1 VITCIKQLGAQ
12 GELIFIEG
20 LTKDLNPIIRINC
33 AIGLAELG
41 PHTVRTL
48 LIALHDENFQVR
60 KAVEKELV
68 TKFSISDIINAFA
81 DKVSQKFSLKITV
94 RDLIEKELVLN
105 PNTKS
110 YLNDLLIALERDE
123 QDYIERNREE

>member
-1 VITCIKQLGAQ
+1 V
-12 GELIFIEG
+12 
-20 LTKDLNPIIRINC
+20 IRINC

-48 LIALHDENFQVR
+48 LIALHDDNIQVR

-68 TKFSISDIINAFA
+68 TKMSIADILNAFA

-94 RDLIEKELVLN
+94 RDLLEKDLLLS
-105 PNTKS
+105 PATRS
-110 YLNDLLIALERDE
+110 YLNDVLVAFERDE